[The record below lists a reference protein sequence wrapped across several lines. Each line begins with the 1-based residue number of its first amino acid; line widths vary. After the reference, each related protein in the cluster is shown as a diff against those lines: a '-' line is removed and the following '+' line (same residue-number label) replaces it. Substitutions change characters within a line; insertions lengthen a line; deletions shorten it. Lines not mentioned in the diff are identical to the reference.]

1 MACPT
6 SQRTSPRARQGARP
20 APPLGQ
26 LWYGSVVDSP
36 SAHPSPNDSSSPPS
50 GPLSAAVAT
59 TGPAS
64 RFEILHRIGIALASE
79 RNRDRLLEKILTEAQ
94 GLCHADGG
102 SLYLV
107 TDDKLAFEIV
117 RTASLGISLGGTTGV
132 RPSFPALPLY
142 LSDGR
147 PNVNNIATFAAHQ
160 KKPVHVPDAY
170 NAVGFDFSGTKIFD
184 QKNGYLSRSFFTVP
198 LVNGE
203 GDVIGVLQL
212 LNATD
217 PLSGERIPFDVDH
230 QETVTA
236 LAAQAALALDN
247 KLLLEAQKELLES
260 FIKLLAAAIDSKSPY
275 TGGHCE
281 RVPVLTEMLVGAIVG
296 TREGPFA
303 GFTLDDDGWYEL
315 RIAAWLHDCGKVTTP
330 VHVMDKATKLEAI
343 TDRIATVRHRF
354 SILERDAK
362 LRLLER
368 KLELTSRGEPV
379 AEAERECEAELETLA
394 AELAFLEHANL
405 GGEFL
410 PPDAQA
416 KIRAIGRRTFAE
428 AGAIRPLLDDDE
440 LENLCISRGT
450 LTEDERLVINGH
462 MVQTLRM
469 LEALPLPRNLRR
481 VPEYAACHH
490 EKMDGTGYPRGIF
503 AGDLSIPARAMAIA
517 DVFEALTASDRPY
530 KKGKTLS
537 ESMRIMGFM
546 KRDGHLDPALFDAF
560 VTSGVYRKY
569 AERYLP
575 RELLDD
581 VDEAALLAISPKP
594 FSLPDEA
601 VRKARF
607 DGLLEV
613 YERRFPV
620 RNSTVPSSALPG
632 SSRAGAAA
640 VASPGS
646 TNAARPHGS

>member
-1 MACPT
+1 M
-6 SQRTSPRARQGARP
+6 
-20 APPLGQ
+20 
-26 LWYGSVVDSP
+26 
-36 SAHPSPNDSSSPPS
+36 SPPS
-50 GPLSAAVAT
+50 GPVSAAMAT
-59 TGPAS
+59 AGGAN

-94 GLCHADGG
+94 RLCHADGG

-107 TDDKLAFEIV
+107 TDGKLAFEIV
-117 RTASLGISLGGTTGV
+117 RTTSLGISLGGTTGT

-142 LSDGR
+142 LPDGR

-160 KKPVHVPDAY
+160 KKPVHVSDAY
-170 NAVGFDFSGTKIFD
+170 NAVGFDFSGTKAFD
-184 QKNGYLSRSFFTVP
+184 QKSGYLSKSFFTVP

-217 PLSGERIPFDVDH
+217 PETGERIPFAVEH

-260 FIKLLAAAIDSKSPY
+260 FIKLLATAIDSKSPY

-281 RVPVLTEMLVGAIVG
+281 RVPVLTEMLVAAISG
-296 TREGPFA
+296 SSEGPFA
-303 GFTLDDDGWYEL
+303 GFTLDEDGWYEL

-343 TDRIATVRHRF
+343 TDRIAAVRHRF

-368 KLELTSRGEPV
+368 KLELSSRGEPTTD
-379 AEAERECEAELETLA
+379 AETACKIELEELA
-394 AELAFLEHANL
+394 AELALLERANL

-410 PPDAQA
+410 APEAQA
-416 KIRAIGRRTFAE
+416 KIRAIGSRTFEE
-428 AGAIRPLLDDDE
+428 AGEVRPLLDENE

-503 AGDLSIPARAMAIA
+503 AGDLSVPARAMAIA

-546 KRDGHLDPALFDAF
+546 KRDGHLDPELFDAF

-569 AERYLP
+569 AESYLP

-581 VDEAALLAISPKP
+581 VDEAALLAMIPKP

-601 VRKARF
+601 TRKARF
-607 DGLLEV
+607 EGLLDV
-613 YERRFPV
+613 YERRFPI
-620 RNSTVPSSALPG
+620 RNSAVPSSAASGP
-632 SSRAGAAA
+632 
-640 VASPGS
+640 ASPNGE
-646 TNAARPHGS
+646 RPPSS